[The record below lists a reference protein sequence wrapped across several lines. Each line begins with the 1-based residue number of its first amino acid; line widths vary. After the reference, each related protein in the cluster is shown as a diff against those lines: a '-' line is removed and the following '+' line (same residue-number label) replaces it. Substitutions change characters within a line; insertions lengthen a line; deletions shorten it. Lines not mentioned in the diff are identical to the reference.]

1 MLGESFVE
9 MPWVQFQ
16 MKGAFMDQPWFMFEI
31 CVPFGDPNFD
41 AAFGGAHDLDI
52 GAPPNYPVT
61 ALLPGTI
68 APVTHPPPPW
78 GKQVGVELDPP
89 PFNGIPF
96 MAYLHLSAVNP
107 ALAVGQHVSEG
118 HLIGWVGGA
127 NEEAQYAGT
136 SNPTGLNFL
145 NDPFQSSRVQV
156 GVALMR
162 GPEFG
167 FTHFNK
173 WQPKGPTPVERELD
187 PTQIIL
193 DARRRPIGPHREGE
207 DDMLQISDP
216 FVAAHFTQIA
226 PNRWRCST
234 TNQDVFGG
242 ILDFYRRIAGAPRL
256 PLTGE
261 QHDIPDVTYQV
272 FEAGVIVFDP
282 HRKLDHP
289 TGFEPSYLLK
299 LDSELAKK
307 LLH

>member
-1 MLGESFVE
+1 
-9 MPWVQFQ
+9 
-16 MKGAFMDQPWFMFEI
+16 MDKPWFMFEI
-31 CVPFGDPNFD
+31 VVPFGDQRFD
-41 AAFGGAHDLDI
+41 RDFGGAHDLDI
-52 GAPPNYPVT
+52 GAPPDSPAVAFANYRVT
-61 ALLPGTI
+61 ALLPGRL
-68 APVTHPPPPW
+68 ASVTKPPPDW
-78 GKQVGVELDPP
+78 GEQVGVELKP

-107 ALAVGQHVSEG
+107 ELVVGQHVEKG
-118 HLIGWVGGA
+118 DLIGWVGGGNSDA
-127 NEEAQYAGT
+127 DYGTT
-136 SNPTGLNFL
+136 SNPTGHNTT
-145 NDPFQSSRVQV
+145 NTTEQSSRIQV
-156 GVALMR
+156 GIALMR

-167 FTHFNK
+167 ITHFNK

-193 DARRRPIGPHREGE
+193 DARKAFLEGE

-216 FVAAHFTQIA
+216 FAAAHFTQIA
-226 PNRWRCST
+226 EDRWHCTT
-234 TNQDVFGG
+234 TNMDVALG
-242 ILDFYRRIAGAPRL
+242 ILKFYRHIGGAPRL

-261 QHDIPDVTYQV
+261 QHDIQDVTYQV

-282 HRKLDHP
+282 GHKLDHP

>member
-1 MLGESFVE
+1 MLGEPFVE

-31 CVPFGDPNFD
+31 CVPFGNPNFD
-41 AAFGGAHDLDI
+41 AEFGGAHDLDI
-52 GAPPNYPVT
+52 GAPPNHPVT

-68 APVTHPPPPW
+68 ISITKPPPDW
-78 GKQVGVELDPP
+78 GEQVGVRLDE
-89 PFNGIPF
+89 PFNGIPN

-127 NEEAQYAGT
+127 NHEAQYLGT
-136 SNPTGLNFL
+136 SNPTGSNFV
-145 NDPFQSSRVQV
+145 NKPFQSSRVQV

-162 GPEFG
+162 GKQFG
-167 FTHFNK
+167 IEDFHQ
-173 WQPKGPTPVERELD
+173 WPPVETELD
-187 PTQIIL
+187 PTEIIL
-193 DARRRPIGPHREGE
+193 DARRRPFGPHIEGE
-207 DDMLQISDP
+207 DDMLQITHP
-216 FVAAHFTQIA
+216 FAAAHFTQIA
-226 PNRWRCST
+226 ENRWRSVT

-261 QHDIPDVTYQV
+261 QHDVPDVTYQV

-282 HRKLDHP
+282 QHKLDHP
-289 TGFEPSYLLK
+289 TGFDPSYLLR

>member
-1 MLGESFVE
+1 ME
-9 MPWVQFQ
+9 
-16 MKGAFMDQPWFMFEI
+16 QPWFLFDI
-31 CVPFGDPNFD
+31 CVPFGNPNFN

-68 APVTHPPPPW
+68 VSITKPPPEW
-78 GKQVGVELDPP
+78 GEQIGVELKE

-107 ALAVGQHVSEG
+107 ELVVGQPISTG
-118 HLIGWVGGA
+118 HLIGWVGGG
-127 NEEAQYAGT
+127 NTEADYAGT
-136 SNPTGLNFL
+136 RNPTGRNFT
-145 NDPFQSSRVQV
+145 NPPFQSSRVQV

-162 GPEFG
+162 GKEFG
-167 FTHFNK
+167 LTHFNQ
-173 WQPKGPTPVERELD
+173 WPPVETELD

-193 DARRRPIGPHREGE
+193 EARQAPLGPPLEGG

-216 FVAAHFTQIA
+216 FAATHFTQIA
-226 PNRWRCST
+226 PDRWRCAT
-234 TNQDVFGG
+234 TNKDVFGG
-242 ILDFYRRIAGAPRL
+242 ILSFYRRIGGAPRL

-261 QHDIPDVTYQV
+261 QHDVPNVTYQV

-282 HRKLDHP
+282 HHALDHP
-289 TGFEPSYLLK
+289 TGFQDAYLLK
-299 LDSELAKK
+299 LDSDLAKR